1 MLIQYPKFKK
11 GEVEKIHKNLNNS
24 EKSRLKNYLL
34 YRESR
39 GLSKRGTQDIRRYL
53 LQLYKIIG
61 GDFLKINSEIKAS
74 KLSLVISNSYLS
86 LEVRKNLL
94 INTQNALKYFFND
107 WSVRF
112 RGLEMFNRKKLNKGE
127 NSKKRDY
134 EILTDDEIRKIF
146 QTEKS
151 NYWKTFFKIQEQTGG
166 RTKEIRTLENKNIS
180 FNEDGTSTIKIYMS
194 KTGKTKFVFCDNEA
208 TNLIKKLQEEQE
220 NLQHKGKYLFY
231 SAKNKEKSISKNQVN
246 FWFRHLTLKA
256 IGKKCQNYQLR
267 HRRATI
273 LYKLANENK
282 ISDDTAIKLLGHSKS
297 MKEKYTHISE
307 KERIKILKAQVFLMN
322 IPKKKK
328 HQLELKIENLKKEME
343 LMEKKHILTE
353 KNILNDLGFLK
364 EYLRQSGDKKLVE
377 FLEKENALC

>member
-127 NSKKRDY
+127 NSKKR
-134 EILTDDEIRKIF
+134 I
-146 QTEKS
+146 
-151 NYWKTFFKIQEQTGG
+151 
-166 RTKEIRTLENKNIS
+166 
-180 FNEDGTSTIKIYMS
+180 M
-194 KTGKTKFVFCDNEA
+194 KF
-208 TNLIKKLQEEQE
+208 
-220 NLQHKGKYLFY
+220 
-231 SAKNKEKSISKNQVN
+231 
-246 FWFRHLTLKA
+246 
-256 IGKKCQNYQLR
+256 
-267 HRRATI
+267 
-273 LYKLANENK
+273 
-282 ISDDTAIKLLGHSKS
+282 
-297 MKEKYTHISE
+297 
-307 KERIKILKAQVFLMN
+307 
-322 IPKKKK
+322 
-328 HQLELKIENLKKEME
+328 
-343 LMEKKHILTE
+343 
-353 KNILNDLGFLK
+353 
-364 EYLRQSGDKKLVE
+364 
-377 FLEKENALC
+377 